1 MTREGLLSMAHQLVL
16 SFFADLTAADDA
28 AIKVK
33 ESGAA
38 KGDAIG
44 VLALDAHGKLMQEKV
59 GGLLHRG
66 LRLSAEERQRI
77 ARDLG
82 WRKAAV
88 GVLAHP
94 DEVEAVHKAL
104 SDLGGAVSAHD
115 VFDAGTTPSSVRQ
128 EGLPERDQ
136 PVWVMDLGD

>member
-1 MTREGLLSMAHQLVL
+1 MSHQLVL
-16 SFFADLTAADDA
+16 SFFSSLTAADDA
-28 AIKVK
+28 ATRVR
-33 ESGAA
+33 ESEVA
-38 KGDAIG
+38 KGDVIG
-44 VLALDAHGKLMQEKV
+44 VLALDAHGRLIEEKI

-66 LRLSAEERQRI
+66 LRLSTQERQRI

-94 DEVEAVHKAL
+94 DQVEATHRML

-115 VFDAGTTPSSVRQ
+115 VVDEGGPVTALQ
-128 EGLPERDQ
+128 EGAPAREE
-136 PVWVMDLGD
+136 PVWVIDLAD

>member
-1 MTREGLLSMAHQLVL
+1 MAQQLVL
-16 SFFADLTAADDA
+16 SFFADLAAADEA
-28 AIKVK
+28 AIQLKG
-33 ESGAA
+33 SGVA

-44 VLALDAHGKLMQEKV
+44 VLALDAQGKLIEEKV
-59 GGLLHRG
+59 GSLLHRG
-66 LRLSAEERQRI
+66 LKLSAQERQRI

-94 DEVEAVHKAL
+94 DEAEAVHKAL
-104 SDLGGAVSAHD
+104 SDVGGAVSAHE

-128 EGLPERDQ
+128 EGLPEHEQ
-136 PVWVMDLGD
+136 PFWVMDLGD

>member
-1 MTREGLLSMAHQLVL
+1 MAHQLVL
-16 SFFADLTAADDA
+16 SFFGDLTAADDA
-28 AIKVK
+28 AIRVK
-33 ESGAA
+33 ESGVA
-38 KGDAIG
+38 KKDAVS
-44 VLALDAHGKLMQEKV
+44 VLALDAHGKLIEDKV
-59 GGLLHRG
+59 GSLLHRG
-66 LRLSAEERQRI
+66 LKLSAQERQRI

-104 SDLGGAVSAHD
+104 SDLGGAVSAHE
-115 VFDAGTTPSSVRQ
+115 VFDEGTTPSSVRE

-136 PVWVMDLGD
+136 PFWVVDLGD

>member
-1 MTREGLLSMAHQLVL
+1 MSHQLVL
-16 SFFADLTAADDA
+16 SFFSSLTAADDA
-28 AIKVK
+28 AIRVR
-33 ESGAA
+33 ESEVA

-44 VLALDAHGKLMQEKV
+44 VLALDAHGRLIEEKV

-66 LRLSAEERQRI
+66 LRLSTQERQRI
-77 ARDLG
+77 ARELG

-94 DEVEAVHKAL
+94 DQVEATHRML

-115 VFDAGTTPSSVRQ
+115 VVDEGGPVTALQ
-128 EGLPERDQ
+128 EGAPPREE
-136 PVWVMDLGD
+136 PVWVIDLGD